1 MNAGGMD
8 PGTDTLNVPLS
19 LFCLKGPP
27 YVSIQAPAHMPLLQ
41 AAFLDPGQ
49 GHAVL
54 FVLALQL
61 PGLQW
66 VSCFRAQACYQ
77 TRQGSSPGLSV
88 WFWGSYTSF
97 LSGFSSDQWE

>member
-1 MNAGGMD
+1 MFPSSSSSHA
-8 PGTDTLNVPLS
+8 
-19 LFCLKGPP
+19 
-27 YVSIQAPAHMPLLQ
+27 LLQ
-41 AAFLDPGQ
+41 AAFLDPRVQ

-61 PGLQW
+61 PCGT
-66 VSCFRAQACYQ
+66 VGFTFRAQACYQ
-77 TRQGSSPGLSV
+77 TRRGSVAFPV